1 MKRIFITP
9 KIERMAYDFSTTLFT
24 DRNLT
29 KFDMPKDKLQLLENT
44 LRTKRTGCK
53 YADYVH
59 EIYDKYSDILRLKPS
74 EFENYKTNHF
84 SNLTDAELRKPVPGF
99 SKVDGIK
106 KIQFYKLVVNAM
118 RYDGLQKKDFRP
130 YIKKLGIRT
139 CVYCNAQYAI
149 TTSENKGQ
157 RVTYQLD
164 HFKPQSEYPFL
175 CTSFFNLQPS
185 CGHCNQSK
193 SDNPAL
199 FRLYT
204 EDYNELYPFFF
215 HIDPASIAKYM
226 LSHNCDCLDIR
237 LDVHTKNAQ
246 NLKLLQNHQ
255 DRFHIDQI
263 YSEFT
268 DTAEEIIWKA
278 KIYNKTYR
286 EQLMSEFKKLFANG
300 MIDFSRFFY
309 GFYIGEEDILK
320 RPLTKL
326 MQKKKKKMGLLVDK

>member
-157 RVTYQLD
+157 RV
-164 HFKPQSEYPFL
+164 
-175 CTSFFNLQPS
+175 
-185 CGHCNQSK
+185 
-193 SDNPAL
+193 
-199 FRLYT
+199 
-204 EDYNELYPFFF
+204 
-215 HIDPASIAKYM
+215 
-226 LSHNCDCLDIR
+226 
-237 LDVHTKNAQ
+237 
-246 NLKLLQNHQ
+246 
-255 DRFHIDQI
+255 
-263 YSEFT
+263 
-268 DTAEEIIWKA
+268 
-278 KIYNKTYR
+278 KIGR
-286 EQLMSEFKKLFANG
+286 AH
-300 MIDFSRFFY
+300 
-309 GFYIGEEDILK
+309 
-320 RPLTKL
+320 
-326 MQKKKKKMGLLVDK
+326 V